1 MDNCRAPRVGRTGRG
16 TGCAGLT
23 SWRVRV
29 DARAHRR
36 EHPPNGGS
44 SFHGYTDMKYCAKI
58 LLIALIATLSQVAV
72 AQRTDRPNVLIII
85 VDDLRPEVAA
95 YGDQVVLTPNIDDL
109 ANTGVMFEQA
119 FAAVPNCG
127 ASRAALFSARKP
139 TTSRFITYDSRLD
152 EDLPDAVS
160 LPGYFQSHGYHTVSN
175 GKVFDATLDTA
186 SAWSETPWNPEG
198 DWTSSMAPNARRD
211 DIQRAYLDN
220 PQGVVGPAYE
230 RLDVADNAY
239 PDGKLAEKVI
249 DGLRRLSQADA
260 PFLIAAG
267 FRKPHLPFTAP
278 ERYWSLYDPE
288 DFELPPTYYS
298 MPAGAPYHP
307 LHNLVELRSY
317 AGIPQEGL
325 PGESQALNLIH
336 AYHAAV
342 SYADAQVGKVLDA
355 LRDLGLEDDTIVV
368 LFGDNGM
375 NLGDHTL
382 WGKNVLFDMTLRTPL
397 LIRVP
402 GYASSRVESVAS
414 LLDVFPTLTDLVGL
428 PKPAELDGVSLAP
441 VLSDPTEVV
450 RMAAISRW
458 FDGASVRTRRHRYT
472 DWRDESGNIKARMLY
487 DLEVDPDETRN
498 VSEETEYTEMVEELS
513 ALITADQSGGP
524 WAPRV
529 RDFVAARDGARN
541 SAE

>member
-1 MDNCRAPRVGRTGRG
+1 MT
-16 TGCAGLT
+16 
-23 SWRVRV
+23 
-29 DARAHRR
+29 
-36 EHPPNGGS
+36 
-44 SFHGYTDMKYCAKI
+44 
-58 LLIALIATLSQVAV
+58 
-72 AQRTDRPNVLIII
+72 
-85 VDDLRPEVAA
+85 
-95 YGDQVVLTPNIDDL
+95 
-109 ANTGVMFEQA
+109 
-119 FAAVPNCG
+119 
-127 ASRAALFSARKP
+127 
-139 TTSRFITYDSRLD
+139 
-152 EDLPDAVS
+152 
-160 LPGYFQSHGYHTVSN
+160 
-175 GKVFDATLDTA
+175 
-186 SAWSETPWNPEG
+186 
-198 DWTSSMAPNARRD
+198 
-211 DIQRAYLDN
+211 
-220 PQGVVGPAYE
+220 

-249 DGLRRLSQADA
+249 DDLRRLGQADA

-288 DFELPPTYYS
+288 DFGLPPTYYS

-342 SYADAQVGKVLDA
+342 SYVDAQVGKVLDA
-355 LRDLGLEDDTIVV
+355 LGDLGLEEDTIVV

-382 WGKNVLFDMTLRTPL
+382 WGKNALFDMTLRMPL

-414 LLDVFPTLTDLVGL
+414 LLDVFPTLTDLAGL

-458 FDGASVRTRRHRYT
+458 FDGASVRTRHHRYT
-472 DWRDESGNIKARMLY
+472 DWRDESDNIKARMLY

-498 VSEETEYTEMVEELS
+498 VSEEVEYTEMVEELS
-513 ALITADQSGGP
+513 ALITADKSGAP

-529 RDFVAARDGARN
+529 REFVVARDGARN

>member
-1 MDNCRAPRVGRTGRG
+1 
-16 TGCAGLT
+16 
-23 SWRVRV
+23 
-29 DARAHRR
+29 
-36 EHPPNGGS
+36 
-44 SFHGYTDMKYCAKI
+44 
-58 LLIALIATLSQVAV
+58 
-72 AQRTDRPNVLIII
+72 
-85 VDDLRPEVAA
+85 
-95 YGDQVVLTPNIDDL
+95 
-109 ANTGVMFEQA
+109 
-119 FAAVPNCG
+119 
-127 ASRAALFSARKP
+127 
-139 TTSRFITYDSRLD
+139 
-152 EDLPDAVS
+152 
-160 LPGYFQSHGYHTVSN
+160 
-175 GKVFDATLDTA
+175 
-186 SAWSETPWNPEG
+186 
-198 DWTSSMAPNARRD
+198 
-211 DIQRAYLDN
+211 
-220 PQGVVGPAYE
+220 
-230 RLDVADNAY
+230 
-239 PDGKLAEKVI
+239 
-249 DGLRRLSQADA
+249 
-260 PFLIAAG
+260 
-267 FRKPHLPFTAP
+267 
-278 ERYWSLYDPE
+278 
-288 DFELPPTYYS
+288 
-298 MPAGAPYHP
+298 
-307 LHNLVELRSY
+307 
-317 AGIPQEGL
+317 
-325 PGESQALNLIH
+325 
-336 AYHAAV
+336 
-342 SYADAQVGKVLDA
+342 

-498 VSEETEYTEMVEELS
+498 VSEEAEYTEMVEELS